1 MDSPLVLA
9 VALAV
14 FLIVF
19 VRTEFGLYL
28 VIFSMLLSP
37 QLGSGGMV
45 AEARRIVIRSEDL
58 LLLVVALSWLA
69 KTAVNK
75 ELGLTLKTPLNK
87 PILAYV
93 AATAIATLIG
103 YMTGTVA
110 GFGGAFYVLK
120 YVEYFVVYYM
130 VVNNVVDRRQA
141 WRLVT
146 AAFLTAVI
154 VSLIGLTQIP
164 SGQRVSAPFEG
175 KEGEPNT
182 FGGYLL
188 LLIAVAGGIAL
199 ETARLRTRAIYLG
212 LAGLMSIPFMFTLS
226 RTSYVGAIPA
236 VAALAVLSSRRRLM
250 VGGLIVA
257 LVASPVALT
266 LLPDSVMKRVF
277 YTFEPERGQPTVRVG
292 AVGLDP
298 STSARLISV
307 KQAFDGFTHR
317 PIFGY
322 GVTGFAFMDQQF
334 ARTLVETG
342 IVGLATF
349 LALIWAVLKAG
360 VVSYR
365 SLTIPE
371 DRGLA
376 LGFVAGTFGLLGH
389 ALGANTFIIVRIME
403 PFWFFAAIV
412 VALPALA
419 QAETAPAPEPA
430 PAPAPVARLSRRI
443 A

>member
-1 MDSPLVLA
+1 VDWAFVLA
-9 VALAV
+9 AALAA

-19 VRTEFGLYL
+19 VKTEFGLYL

-37 QLGSGGMV
+37 QLGSGGGV
-45 AEARRIVIRSEDL
+45 AEGRRIVIRSEDI
-58 LLLVVALSWLA
+58 LLLVVAFSWLA

-75 ELGLTLKTPLNK
+75 EMGLALKTPLNR

-93 AATAIATLIG
+93 AVTAIATLVG
-103 YMTGTVA
+103 YATGTVR
-110 GFGGAFYVLK
+110 GLGGMFYVLK

-130 VVNNVVDRRQA
+130 VVNNINDRRQA
-141 WRLVT
+141 WRFVI
-146 AAFLTAVI
+146 AAFVTAVI

-164 SGQRVSAPFEG
+164 AGQRVSAPFEG

-188 LLIAVAGGIAL
+188 LMISVAAGVAL
-199 ETARLRTRAIYLG
+199 ETARLRTRAICVG
-212 LAGLMSIPFMFTLS
+212 LVGLMSIPFMFTLS

-236 VAALAVLSSRRRLM
+236 ILALTALTSRRRLM
-250 VGGLIVA
+250 VGALLLA
-257 LVASPVALT
+257 LVTSP
-266 LLPDSVMKRVF
+266 LLMVLFPDTVMKRVR
-277 YTFEPERGQPTVRVG
+277 YTFEPERGQPTVIVG
-292 AVGLDP
+292 KVGLDP

-307 KQAFDGFTHR
+307 KQAFDGFMKR
-317 PIFGY
+317 PILGY

-342 IVGLATF
+342 VVGLAAF
-349 LALIWAVLKAG
+349 LALVWALLKAG
-360 VVSYR
+360 VGSFR
-365 SLTIPE
+365 ALGDGE
-371 DRGLA
+371 ERGLA

-412 VALPALA
+412 VALPSLA
-419 QAETAPAPEPA
+419 AAEAPAPRTAPAHA
-430 PAPAPVARLSRRI
+430 FGRYA
-443 A
+443 

>member
-1 MDSPLVLA
+1 MVSPLVLA
-9 VALAV
+9 AALTV

-37 QLGSGGMV
+37 QLGMGGAV
-45 AEARRIVIRSEDL
+45 AEGRRIVIRSEDL
-58 LLLVVALSWLA
+58 LLLVVAFSWLA

-75 ELGLTLKTPLNK
+75 ELGLTLKTPLNR

-93 AATAIATLIG
+93 AATGIATLIG

-110 GFGGAFYVLK
+110 GYGGAFYVLK
-120 YVEYFVVYYM
+120 YIEYFIVYYM
-130 VVNNVVDRRQA
+130 VVNNLVDRRQA
-141 WRLVT
+141 WRFVT
-146 AAFLTAVI
+146 AAFITAVI
-154 VSLIGLTQIP
+154 VSVIGLTQIP

-199 ETARLRTRAIYLG
+199 ETARTRTRAIYLG
-212 LAGLMSIPFMFTLS
+212 LAGLMTIPFMFTLS
-226 RTSYVGAIPA
+226 RTSYVGVIPA
-236 VAALAVLSSRRRLM
+236 VAAMAALSSRRRLM
-250 VGGLIVA
+250 IGGLIVL
-257 LVASPVALT
+257 LVASPVVLT
-266 LLPDSVMKRVF
+266 LFPESVARRVH
-277 YTFEPERGQPTVRVG
+277 YTFEPERGQPTVRLG
-292 AVGLDP
+292 GVGLDP

-307 KQAFDGFTHR
+307 RQAFEGFTRR
-317 PIFGY
+317 PILGY

-342 IVGLATF
+342 IVGLAAF
-349 LALIWAVLKAG
+349 LALVWAVLKAG
-360 VVSYR
+360 VTSYR
-365 SLTIPE
+365 TLTVPE
-371 DRGLA
+371 ERGLA
-376 LGFVAGTFGLLGH
+376 LGFVAGTVGLLGH

-412 VALPALA
+412 VALPGLPD
-419 QAETAPAPEPA
+419 AETVPVASAPAA
-430 PAPAPVARLSRRI
+430 GLTRRF

>member
-1 MDSPLVLA
+1 VDSPLVLA
-9 VALAV
+9 AALAV

-19 VRTEFGLYL
+19 VRIEIGLYL

-37 QLGSGGMV
+37 QLGTGGAV
-45 AEARRIVIRSEDL
+45 AEGRRIVIRSEDL
-58 LLLVVALSWLA
+58 LLLVVAFSWLA

-75 ELGLTLKTPLNK
+75 ELGLTLKTPLNR

-93 AATAIATLIG
+93 AATGIATLVG

-110 GFGGAFYVLK
+110 GYGGAFYVLK
-120 YVEYFVVYYM
+120 YIEYFVVYYM

-141 WRLVT
+141 WRFVT
-146 AAFLTAVI
+146 AAFITAAI

-199 ETARLRTRAIYLG
+199 ETARIRTRAIYLG
-212 LAGLMSIPFMFTLS
+212 LVGLMTIPFMFTLS

-236 VAALAVLSSRRRLM
+236 VATMAMLSSRRRLM
-250 VGGLIVA
+250 MGGLIVLLA
-257 LVASPVALT
+257 ASPFVLT
-266 LLPDSVMKRVF
+266 LFPESVARRVH

-307 KQAFDGFTHR
+307 QQAFEGFTRR
-317 PIFGY
+317 PILGY

-342 IVGLATF
+342 IVGFAAF
-349 LALIWAVLKAG
+349 LALVWAALKAG
-360 VVSYR
+360 VTSYR
-365 SLTIPE
+365 TLTVPE
-371 DRGLA
+371 ERGLA
-376 LGFVAGTFGLLGH
+376 LGFVAGTMGLLGH

-412 VALPALA
+412 VALPGLPDT
-419 QAETAPAPEPA
+419 ETVPVASAPAA
-430 PAPAPVARLSRRI
+430 GLTRRF

>member
-1 MDSPLVLA
+1 VDSPLVLA
-9 VALAV
+9 AALAV

-19 VRTEFGLYL
+19 VRIEFGLYL

-37 QLGSGGMV
+37 QLGTGGAV
-45 AEARRIVIRSEDL
+45 AEGRRIVIRSEDL
-58 LLLVVALSWLA
+58 LLLVVAFSWLA

-75 ELGLTLKTPLNK
+75 ELGLTLKTPLNR

-110 GFGGAFYVLK
+110 GYGGAFYVLK
-120 YVEYFVVYYM
+120 YIEYFVVYYM
-130 VVNNVVDRRQA
+130 VVNNVDDRRQA

-146 AAFLTAVI
+146 AAFMTAVI

-199 ETARLRTRAIYLG
+199 ETAKIRTRAIYLG

-236 VAALAVLSSRRRLM
+236 VAAMALLSRRRRLM
-250 VGGLIVA
+250 IGGLIA
-257 LVASPVALT
+257 MLVASPLVMT
-266 LLPDSVMKRVF
+266 LFPDSVMKRVH

-307 KQAFDGFTHR
+307 KQAFEGFTHR

-349 LALIWAVLKAG
+349 LALVWALLKAG
-360 VVSYR
+360 VTSYR
-365 SLTIPE
+365 SLSVPE
-371 DRGLA
+371 ERGLA
-376 LGFVAGTFGLLGH
+376 LGFVAGTVGLLGH

-412 VALPALA
+412 VALPSLA
-419 QAETAPAPEPA
+419 QAETAVAPEPA
-430 PAPAPVARLSRRI
+430 ARLTRRF

>member
-1 MDSPLVLA
+1 MDSPFVLA
-9 VALAV
+9 AALAV

-19 VRTEFGLYL
+19 VRIEFGLYL

-37 QLGSGGMV
+37 QLGSGGAV
-45 AEARRIVIRSEDL
+45 AEGRRIVIRSEDL
-58 LLLVVALSWLA
+58 LLLVVAFSWLA

-75 ELGLTLKTPLNK
+75 ELGLTLKTPLNR
-87 PILAYV
+87 PILAYA

-110 GFGGAFYVLK
+110 GYGGAFYVLK
-120 YVEYFVVYYM
+120 YIEYFVVYYM
-130 VVNNVVDRRQA
+130 VVNNVIDRRQA

-175 KEGEPNT
+175 KAGEPNT

-236 VAALAVLSSRRRLM
+236 VAAMAALSSRRRLM
-250 VGGLIVA
+250 IGALIVA
-257 LVASPVALT
+257 VVASPVVMT
-266 LLPDSVMKRVF
+266 LFPDSVMKRVH

-292 AVGLDP
+292 AVGFDP

-307 KQAFDGFTHR
+307 KQAFAGFTNR

-360 VVSYR
+360 VISYR
-365 SLTIPE
+365 NLTVPE

-376 LGFVAGTFGLLGH
+376 LGFVAGTIGLLGH

-412 VALPALA
+412 VALPGLA
-419 QAETAPAPEPA
+419 QAETVAV
-430 PAPAPVARLSRRI
+430 PAPVARFSRRV

>member
-1 MDSPLVLA
+1 MDSPFVLA
-9 VALAV
+9 AALAV

-19 VRTEFGLYL
+19 VRIEFGLYL

-37 QLGSGGMV
+37 QLGTGAAV
-45 AEARRIVIRSEDL
+45 AEGRRIVIRSEDL
-58 LLLVVALSWLA
+58 LLLVVAFSWLA

-75 ELGLTLKTPLNK
+75 ELGLTLKTPLNR

-93 AATAIATLIG
+93 AATGIATLIG

-110 GFGGAFYVLK
+110 GYGGAFYVLK
-120 YVEYFVVYYM
+120 YIEYFIVYYM
-130 VVNNVVDRRQA
+130 VVNNLVDRRQA
-141 WRLVT
+141 WRFVT
-146 AAFLTAVI
+146 AAFITAVI

-199 ETARLRTRAIYLG
+199 ETARIRTRAIYLG

-226 RTSYVGAIPA
+226 RTSYVGVIPA
-236 VAALAVLSSRRRLM
+236 VAAMAALSSRRRVM
-250 VGGLIVA
+250 VGGLIVL
-257 LVASPVALT
+257 LVASPVVMMLF
-266 LLPDSVMKRVF
+266 PDSVARRVR

-307 KQAFDGFTHR
+307 KQAFEGFTHR

-342 IVGLATF
+342 IVGFATL
-349 LALIWAVLKAG
+349 LALVWAVLKAG
-360 VVSYR
+360 VASYR
-365 SLTIPE
+365 SLTVPE

-376 LGFVAGTFGLLGH
+376 LGFVAGTVGLLGH

-412 VALPALA
+412 VALPGLA
-419 QAETAPAPEPA
+419 QAETAAVEPA
-430 PAPAPVARLSRRI
+430 PAASLTRRF

>member
-1 MDSPLVLA
+1 VDSPFVLA
-9 VALAV
+9 AALAV

-19 VRTEFGLYL
+19 VRIEFGLYL

-58 LLLVVALSWLA
+58 LLLVVAFSWLA

-75 ELGLTLKTPLNK
+75 ELGLTLKTPLNR

-110 GFGGAFYVLK
+110 GFGGVFYVLK
-120 YVEYFVVYYM
+120 YIEYFVVYYM
-130 VVNNVVDRRQA
+130 VVNNLIDRRQA

-164 SGQRVSAPFEG
+164 SGRRVSAPFEG

-199 ETARLRTRAIYLG
+199 ETKRLRTRAIYLG
-212 LAGLMSIPFMFTLS
+212 LAGLMSIPFLFTLS

-236 VAALAVLSSRRRLM
+236 VAALAALSSRRRFIIA
-250 VGGLIVA
+250 GLIVA
-257 LVASPVALT
+257 IVASPAVLA
-266 LLPDSVMKRVF
+266 LLPESVTKRVH

-307 KQAFDGFTHR
+307 KQALEGFSHR

-342 IVGLATF
+342 VVGLATF

-360 VVSYR
+360 VGSFR
-365 SLTIPE
+365 TLTVPE
-371 DRGLA
+371 ERGLA
-376 LGFVAGTFGLLGH
+376 LGFVAGTVGLLGH

-412 VALPALA
+412 VALPGLA
-419 QAETAPAPEPA
+419 QAETAAAPV
-430 PAPAPVARLSRRI
+430 PVARLSRRI

>member
-1 MDSPLVLA
+1 VDSPLVLA
-9 VALAV
+9 AALAV

-19 VRTEFGLYL
+19 VRIEFGLYL

-37 QLGSGGMV
+37 QLGTGGAV
-45 AEARRIVIRSEDL
+45 AEGRRIVIRSEDI
-58 LLLVVALSWLA
+58 LLLVVAFSWLA

-75 ELGLTLKTPLNK
+75 EIGLTLKTPLNR

-93 AATAIATLIG
+93 AATAIATLVG

-110 GFGGAFYVLK
+110 GYGGAFYVLK
-120 YVEYFVVYYM
+120 YIEYFVVYYM
-130 VVNNVVDRRQA
+130 VVNNLVDRRQA

-188 LLIAVAGGIAL
+188 LLIAMAGGIAL
-199 ETARLRTRAIYLG
+199 ETARLKTRVIYLG
-212 LAGLMSIPFMFTLS
+212 LAGLMSVPFMFTLS

-236 VAALAVLSSRRRLM
+236 VAAMAVLSSRRRLM
-250 VGGLIVA
+250 IGGLVA
-257 LVASPVALT
+257 MLVASPLVMT
-266 LLPDSVMKRVF
+266 FLPDSVMKRVF

-307 KQAFDGFTHR
+307 KQAFEGFTNR
-317 PIFGY
+317 PILGY

-349 LALIWAVLKAG
+349 LALVWALLKAG
-360 VVSYR
+360 VTSYR
-365 SLTIPE
+365 TLTVPE
-371 DRGLA
+371 ERGLA
-376 LGFVAGTFGLLGH
+376 LGFVAGTVGLLGH

-403 PFWFFAAIV
+403 PYWFFAAIV
-412 VALPALA
+412 VALPSLA
-419 QAETAPAPEPA
+419 QAETAPAA
-430 PAPAPVARLSRRI
+430 PAPTPARLTRRF

>member
-1 MDSPLVLA
+1 VDSPLVLA
-9 VALAV
+9 AALAV
-14 FLIVF
+14 FLVVF

-45 AEARRIVIRSEDL
+45 AEGRRIVIRSEDI
-58 LLLVVALSWLA
+58 LLLVVAFSWLA

-75 ELGLTLKTPLNK
+75 ELGLTLKTPLNR

-93 AATAIATLIG
+93 AATAIATLVG

-110 GFGGAFYVLK
+110 GYGGAFYVLK
-120 YVEYFVVYYM
+120 YIEYFVVYYM
-130 VVNNVVDRRQA
+130 VVNNLIDRRQA
-141 WRLVT
+141 WRLVA

-154 VSLIGLTQIP
+154 VSLIGMTMIP

-188 LLIAVAGGIAL
+188 LLIAMAAGVAL
-199 ETARLRTRAIYLG
+199 ETKRLKTRAIYLG
-212 LAGLMSIPFMFTLS
+212 LTGLMSIPFLFTLS

-236 VAALAVLSSRRRLM
+236 MGALAVLSSRRRLM
-250 VGGLIVA
+250 IVGLVVAIVVSPAA
-257 LVASPVALT
+257 LAF
-266 LLPDSVMKRVF
+266 LPDSVTKRVL

-307 KQAFDGFTHR
+307 KQAYDGFTNR
-317 PIFGY
+317 PILGY

-349 LALIWAVLKAG
+349 LALIWALLKAG
-360 VVSYR
+360 MHSFR
-365 SLTIPE
+365 TLTVPE

-376 LGFVAGTFGLLGH
+376 LGFIAGTFGMLGH

-412 VALPALA
+412 VALPGLA
-419 QAETAPAPEPA
+419 QAEAVAT
-430 PAPAPVARLSRRI
+430 PAPVARFSRRV

>member
-1 MDSPLVLA
+1 MDSPFVLA
-9 VALAV
+9 AALAV

-19 VRTEFGLYL
+19 VRIEFGLYL

-45 AEARRIVIRSEDL
+45 AEGRRIVIRSEDV
-58 LLLVVALSWLA
+58 LLLVVAFSWLA

-75 ELGLTLKTPLNK
+75 ELGLTLKTPLNR

-103 YMTGTVA
+103 YITGTVA

-120 YVEYFVVYYM
+120 YIEYFVVYYM
-130 VVNNVVDRRQA
+130 VVNNLVDRRQA

-226 RTSYVGAIPA
+226 RTSYVGVLPA
-236 VAALAVLSSRRRLM
+236 VLTMAVMSSRRRLM
-250 VGGLIVA
+250 IGALAAA
-257 LVASPVALT
+257 LVASPVAMALF
-266 LLPDSVMKRVF
+266 PDSVMKRVL

-360 VVSYR
+360 VASYR
-365 SLTIPE
+365 TLTVPE
-371 DRGLA
+371 ERGLA
-376 LGFVAGTFGLLGH
+376 LGFVAGTIGLLGH

-412 VALPALA
+412 VALPGLA
-419 QAETAPAPEPA
+419 QAETAV
-430 PAPAPVARLSRRI
+430 APAPVARMSRRVSV

>member
-1 MDSPLVLA
+1 VDPALA
-9 VALAV
+9 LAAALAV

-19 VRTEFGLYL
+19 VKTEFGLYL

-37 QLGSGGMV
+37 EMGSTAGGV
-45 AEARRIVIRSEDL
+45 AESRKIVIRGEDIL
-58 LLLVVALSWLA
+58 LLIVAFSWLA

-75 ELGLTLKTPLNK
+75 ELGLALKTPLNR

-93 AATAIATLIG
+93 AATAIATLVG
-103 YMTGTVA
+103 YMTGTVQGMG
-110 GFGGAFYVLK
+110 GFFYVLK

-130 VVNNVVDRRQA
+130 VVNNLVDRRQA

-146 AAFLTAVI
+146 AAFLVAVV

-164 SGQRVSAPFEG
+164 SGERVSAPFEG

-188 LLIAVAGGIAL
+188 LLMAVAGGVAL
-199 ETARLRTRAIYLG
+199 ETTRLRTRMLWVG
-212 LAGLMSIPFMFTLS
+212 LVGLMAIPFVFTLS

-236 VAALAVLSSRRRLM
+236 VLGLAALSSRRR
-250 VGGLIVA
+250 VLIGA
-257 LVASPVALT
+257 LAILVVASPLVLT
-266 LLPDSVMKRVF
+266 LFPNTVVKRVR

-292 AVGLDP
+292 AVGFDP

-307 KQAFDGFTHR
+307 QQAVDGFARR
-317 PIFGY
+317 PILGY
-322 GVTGFAFMDQQF
+322 GVTGFGFMDQQF

-349 LALIWAVLKAG
+349 LWLVWALLRAG
-360 VVSYR
+360 LHSYR
-365 SLTIPE
+365 VLRVPE
-371 DRGLA
+371 ERGLA
-376 LGFVAGTFGLLGH
+376 LGFMAGTLGLLGH
-389 ALGANTFIIVRIME
+389 AVGANTFIIVRVME

-412 VALPALA
+412 VALPGLA
-419 QAETAPAPEPA
+419 AAESEPVA
-430 PAPAPVARLSRRI
+430 VPDARLSRRY

>member
-1 MDSPLVLA
+1 
-9 VALAV
+9 
-14 FLIVF
+14 
-19 VRTEFGLYL
+19 
-28 VIFSMLLSP
+28 
-37 QLGSGGMV
+37 
-45 AEARRIVIRSEDL
+45 
-58 LLLVVALSWLA
+58 
-69 KTAVNK
+69 
-75 ELGLTLKTPLNK
+75 
-87 PILAYV
+87 
-93 AATAIATLIG
+93 
-103 YMTGTVA
+103 
-110 GFGGAFYVLK
+110 
-120 YVEYFVVYYM
+120 M
-130 VVNNVVDRRQA
+130 VVNNLIDRRQA

-154 VSLIGLTQIP
+154 VSLIGMTQIP

-236 VAALAVLSSRRRLM
+236 VAAIGVLTSRRRLM
-250 VGGLIVA
+250 VVALIVG
-257 LVASPVALT
+257 LVASPVVLT
-266 LLPDSVMKRVF
+266 ILPESVTKRVH
-277 YTFEPERGQPTVRVG
+277 YTFEPERGQPTIRVG

-307 KQAFDGFTHR
+307 KQAFEGFSHR

-342 IVGLATF
+342 IVGLVTF

-360 VVSYR
+360 VVAMR
-365 SLTIPE
+365 NLTIPE

-376 LGFVAGTFGLLGH
+376 LGFVAGTIGLLGH

-412 VALPALA
+412 VALPGLA
-419 QAETAPAPEPA
+419 QAETAVE
-430 PAPAPVARLSRRI
+430 PAPVARFSRRV

>member
-1 MDSPLVLA
+1 M
-9 VALAV
+9 AV
-14 FLIVF
+14 FLVVF
-19 VRTEFGLYL
+19 VKTEIGLYL

-37 QLGSGGMV
+37 QFGASGGTI
-45 AEARRIVIRSEDL
+45 AESRRIMVRSEDV

-75 ELGLTLKTPLNK
+75 ELGIAVKTPLNR

-103 YMTGTVA
+103 YLTGTVA
-110 GFGGAFYVLK
+110 GVGGFFYVLK

-130 VVNNVVDRRQA
+130 VVNNLVDRRQA
-141 WRLVT
+141 WRFVT
-146 AAFLTAVI
+146 AAFVTAVI
-154 VSLIGLTQIP
+154 VSLIGMTQIP

-175 KEGEPNT
+175 RDGEPNT

-188 LLIAVAGGIAL
+188 LLMMVAGGIAL
-199 ETARLRTRAIYLG
+199 ETLRLRTRAIYLG
-212 LAGLMSIPFMFTLS
+212 LLGLMSIPFMFTLS
-226 RTSYVGAIPA
+226 RTSYVGLLPA
-236 VAALAVLSSRRRLM
+236 ATVMAVLSSRRRVMIGAL
-250 VGGLIVA
+250 LA
-257 LVASPVALT
+257 LLVASPLVLA
-266 LLPDSVMKRVF
+266 LLPDTVAKRVR

-307 KQAFDGFTHR
+307 KQAIDGWTQR

-342 IVGLATF
+342 LVGFAAF
-349 LALIWAVLKAG
+349 LVLVWALLKAG
-360 VVSYR
+360 IASFRALEV
-365 SLTIPE
+365 PE

-376 LGFVAGTFGLLGH
+376 LGFVAGTVGLLGH
-389 ALGANTFIIVRIME
+389 AIGANTFIIVRIME

-412 VALPALA
+412 VALPGLA
-419 QAETAPAPEPA
+419 QEEKLPLPATP
-430 PAPAPVARLSRRI
+430 ARLAGRF

>member
-1 MDSPLVLA
+1 
-9 VALAV
+9 
-14 FLIVF
+14 
-19 VRTEFGLYL
+19 
-28 VIFSMLLSP
+28 MLLSP
-37 QLGSGGMV
+37 QFGSGGGAI
-45 AEARRIVIRSEDL
+45 AEGRRIVVRSEDI

-75 ELGLTLKTPLNK
+75 ELGLAVKTPLNR

-93 AATAIATLIG
+93 VATVLATLIG
-103 YMTGTVA
+103 YATGTVA
-110 GFGGAFYVLK
+110 GVGGFFYVLK
-120 YVEYFVVYYM
+120 YIEYFIVYYM
-130 VVNNVVDRRQA
+130 VVNNLVDRRQA

-175 KEGEPNT
+175 KAGEPNT

-199 ETARLRTRAIYLG
+199 ETTRLRTRAIYLG
-212 LAGLMSIPFMFTLS
+212 LAGMMSIPFMFTLS

-236 VAALAVLSSRRRLM
+236 VATMAVLSSRRRLM
-250 VGGLIVA
+250 IGGLTVL
-257 LVASPVALT
+257 LVASPVVMT
-266 LLPDSVMKRVF
+266 LFPDSVMRRVH
-277 YTFEPERGQPTVRVG
+277 YTFHPERGQPTVRVG
-292 AVGLDP
+292 AVGFDP

-307 KQAFDGFTHR
+307 KQAFEGFTHR

-342 IVGLATF
+342 IVGLVTF
-349 LALIWAVLKAG
+349 LVLVWALLKAG
-360 VVSYR
+360 VTSFR
-365 SLTIPE
+365 TLTVPE

-376 LGFVAGTFGLLGH
+376 LGFVAGTGGLLGH
-389 ALGANTFIIVRIME
+389 ALGAHPFILLRISE

-412 VALPALA
+412 VALPGLA
-419 QAETAPAPEPA
+419 QAETAAAPV
-430 PAPAPVARLSRRI
+430 PVARQSRRV

>member
-1 MDSPLVLA
+1 VDSPLVLA
-9 VALAV
+9 AALAV

-45 AEARRIVIRSEDL
+45 AEGRRIVIRSEDI
-58 LLLVVALSWLA
+58 LLLVVAFSWLA

-75 ELGLTLKTPLNK
+75 ELGLTLKTPLNR
-87 PILAYV
+87 PIVAYV
-93 AATAIATLIG
+93 AATAIATLVG

-130 VVNNVVDRRQA
+130 VVNNLIDRRQA
-141 WRLVT
+141 WRLVA

-154 VSLIGLTQIP
+154 VSLIGMTMIP

-188 LLIAVAGGIAL
+188 LLIAMAAGVAL
-199 ETARLRTRAIYLG
+199 ETKHLQTRAIYLG
-212 LAGLMSIPFMFTLS
+212 LTGLMSIPFLFTLS

-236 VAALAVLSSRRRLM
+236 MGALAVLSSRRRLM
-250 VGGLIVA
+250 IGALAVA
-257 LVASPVALT
+257 IVASPAALAF
-266 LLPDSVMKRVF
+266 LPDSVTKRVR

-292 AVGLDP
+292 AIGLDP

-307 KQAFDGFTHR
+307 KQAFEGFTNR
-317 PIFGY
+317 PILGY

-342 IVGLATF
+342 IIGFATF
-349 LALIWAVLKAG
+349 LALIWAVIKAG
-360 VVSYR
+360 MH
-365 SLTIPE
+365 SLRTLTVPE

-412 VALPALA
+412 VALPGLT
-419 QAETAPAPEPA
+419 QAEAVATPV
-430 PAPAPVARLSRRI
+430 PVARFSRRL

>member
-1 MDSPLVLA
+1 MLA
-9 VALAV
+9 AALAV

-19 VRTEFGLYL
+19 VRIEFGLYL

-37 QLGSGGMV
+37 QIGSGGMV
-45 AEARRIVIRSEDL
+45 AEGRRIVIRSEDI
-58 LLLVVALSWLA
+58 LLLVVAFSWLA

-75 ELGLTLKTPLNK
+75 ELGLTLKTPLNR

-130 VVNNVVDRRQA
+130 VVNNLVDRRQA

-164 SGQRVSAPFEG
+164 TGQRVSAPFEG

-199 ETARLRTRAIYLG
+199 ETARLKTRAIYLA
-212 LAGLMSIPFMFTLS
+212 LAGLMTIPFMFTLS

-236 VAALAVLSSRRRLM
+236 VATIAVLTSRRRLM
-250 VGGLIVA
+250 IIGLIVM
-257 LVASPVALT
+257 LVASPAVFT
-266 LLPDSVMKRVF
+266 MLPESVTKRVH

-292 AVGLDP
+292 AVGFDP
-298 STSARLISV
+298 STSARLISI
-307 KQAFDGFTHR
+307 KQAFEGFSHR

-342 IVGLATF
+342 IVGLVTF
-349 LALIWAVLKAG
+349 LALIWALLKAG
-360 VVSYR
+360 LTAYR
-365 SLTIPE
+365 TLTVPE
-371 DRGLA
+371 ERGLA
-376 LGFVAGTFGLLGH
+376 LGFVAGTMGLLGH

-412 VALPALA
+412 VALPSLA
-419 QAETAPAPEPA
+419 QAETAPAPVVRMPRRVS
-430 PAPAPVARLSRRI
+430 VA
-443 A
+443 

>member
-1 MDSPLVLA
+1 MDSPLLLA
-9 VALAV
+9 AGMAV
-14 FLIVF
+14 FLVVF
-19 VRTEFGLYL
+19 VKTEIGLYL

-37 QLGSGGMV
+37 QFGTGGGGMI
-45 AEARRIVIRSEDL
+45 AESRRIVVRSEDV

-75 ELGLTLKTPLNK
+75 ELGIAVKTPLNR

-103 YMTGTVA
+103 YLTGTVA
-110 GFGGAFYVLK
+110 GAGGFFYVLK

-130 VVNNVVDRRQA
+130 VVNNLVDRQQA
-141 WRLVT
+141 WRFVT
-146 AAFLTAVI
+146 AAFLTAVV
-154 VSLIGLTQIP
+154 VSLIGMTQIP

-175 KEGEPNT
+175 RDGEPNT

-188 LLIAVAGGIAL
+188 LLMAIAGGIAL
-199 ETARLRTRAIYLG
+199 ETLRLRTRAIYLG
-212 LAGLMSIPFMFTLS
+212 LLGLMSIPFMFTLS
-226 RTSYVGAIPA
+226 RTSYVGLIPA
-236 VAALAVLSSRRRLM
+236 AAVMAMLSSRRRWM
-250 VGGLIVA
+250 IGA
-257 LVASPVALT
+257 LLALFVASPLVLALFPET
-266 LLPDSVMKRVF
+266 VSKRVR
-277 YTFEPERGQPTVRVG
+277 YTFEPEHGQPTVRVG
-292 AVGLDP
+292 TVGLDP

-307 KQAFDGFTHR
+307 KQAFDGWTHR
-317 PIFGY
+317 PVFGY

-342 IVGLATF
+342 LVGLAAF

-360 VVSYR
+360 VGAFRALEV
-365 SLTIPE
+365 PE

-376 LGFVAGTFGLLGH
+376 LGFVAGAVGLLGH
-389 ALGANTFIIVRIME
+389 AIGANTFIIVRIME

-412 VALPALA
+412 VALPGLA
-419 QAETAPAPEPA
+419 QEETVPLPTTP
-430 PAPAPVARLSRRI
+430 ARLAGRF

>member
-1 MDSPLVLA
+1 MDSPFVLA
-9 VALAV
+9 AA
-14 FLIVF
+14 LIVF
-19 VRTEFGLYL
+19 LVVFVKTEFGLYL
-28 VIFSMLLSP
+28 VLFSMLLSP
-37 QLGSGGMV
+37 QLGSGGAAI
-45 AEARRIVIRSEDL
+45 AEGRRIVVRSEDI
-58 LLLVVALSWLA
+58 LLLVVAFSWLA

-75 ELGLTLKTPLNK
+75 ELGLAVKTPLNR

-103 YMTGTVA
+103 YVTGTV
-110 GFGGAFYVLK
+110 GGLGGAFYVLK

-130 VVNNVVDRRQA
+130 VVNNLTDRRQA

-154 VSLIGLTQIP
+154 VSLIGMTQIP

-175 KEGEPNT
+175 KDGEPNT

-188 LLIAVAGGIAL
+188 LLMAVAGGIAL
-199 ETARLRTRAIYLG
+199 ETARIRTRVLYLG
-212 LAGLMSIPFMFTLS
+212 LTGLMAIPFVFTLS
-226 RTSYVGAIPA
+226 RTSYVGVIPA
-236 VAALAVLSSRRRLM
+236 VAVLAVLSSRRRLM
-250 VGGLIVA
+250 IGALIVA
-257 LVASPVALT
+257 LVASPLVVALF
-266 LLPDSVMKRVF
+266 PDTVTKRVL

-307 KQAFDGFTHR
+307 KQAFEGWTHR

-342 IVGLATF
+342 VVGLTAF
-349 LALIWAVLKAG
+349 LVLVWAVLKAG
-360 VVSYR
+360 VLSFR
-365 SLTIPE
+365 ALRTPE
-371 DRGLA
+371 ERGLA
-376 LGFVAGTFGLLGH
+376 LGFVAGTVGLLGH
-389 ALGANTFIIVRIME
+389 AIGANTFIIVRIME

-412 VALPALA
+412 VALPGLA
-419 QAETAPAPEPA
+419 QAETAAVEPA
-430 PAPAPVARLSRRI
+430 PAARLTRRF

>member
-1 MDSPLVLA
+1 MESPLVLA
-9 VALAV
+9 AALAV

-19 VRTEFGLYL
+19 VRNEFGLYL

-37 QLGSGGMV
+37 QLGSGGTV
-45 AEARRIVIRSEDL
+45 AEGRRIVIRGEDL
-58 LLLVVALSWLA
+58 LLLIVAFSWLA

-75 ELGLTLKTPLNK
+75 ELGLTLKTPLNR
-87 PILAYV
+87 PILAYI

-110 GFGGAFYVLK
+110 GYGGAFYVLK

-130 VVNNVVDRRQA
+130 VVNNLTDRRQA

-146 AAFLTAVI
+146 AAFLTAII
-154 VSLIGLTQIP
+154 VSVIGLTQIP

-199 ETARLRTRAIYLG
+199 ETVRIRTRAIYLG

-236 VAALAVLSSRRRLM
+236 AAVMGVLSSRRRLM
-250 VGGLIVA
+250 VGVLIV
-257 LVASPVALT
+257 LIVASPVVVS
-266 LLPDSVMKRVF
+266 LLPESVTKRVH

-298 STSARLISV
+298 STSARLISIQ
-307 KQAFDGFTHR
+307 QAFEGFTHR

-342 IVGLATF
+342 IVGFAAF
-349 LALIWAVLKAG
+349 VALMWAVLKVG
-360 VVSYR
+360 IHSMR
-365 SLTIPE
+365 TLTIPE

-376 LGFVAGTFGLLGH
+376 LGFVAGTVGLLGH

-412 VALPALA
+412 VALPGLPD
-419 QAETAPAPEPA
+419 AEPVAEPV
-430 PAPAPVARLSRRI
+430 PVARLSRHV

>member
-1 MDSPLVLA
+1 MDSPFVLA
-9 VALAV
+9 AALAV

-19 VRTEFGLYL
+19 VRIEFGLYL

-45 AEARRIVIRSEDL
+45 AEGRRIVIRSEDV
-58 LLLVVALSWLA
+58 LLLVVAFSWLA

-75 ELGLTLKTPLNK
+75 ELGLTLKTPLNR

-103 YMTGTVA
+103 YITGTVA

-120 YVEYFVVYYM
+120 YIEYFVVYYM
-130 VVNNVVDRRQA
+130 VVNNLVDRRQA

-199 ETARLRTRAIYLG
+199 ETVRLRTRAIYLG

-226 RTSYVGAIPA
+226 RTSYVGVLPA
-236 VAALAVLSSRRRLM
+236 VLTMAVMSSRRRLM
-250 VGGLIVA
+250 IGALAAA
-257 LVASPVALT
+257 LVASPVAMALF
-266 LLPDSVMKRVF
+266 PDSVMKRVL

-360 VVSYR
+360 VASYR
-365 SLTIPE
+365 TLTVPE
-371 DRGLA
+371 ERGLA
-376 LGFVAGTFGLLGH
+376 LGFVAGTVGLLGH

-412 VALPALA
+412 VALPGLA
-419 QAETAPAPEPA
+419 QAETAV
-430 PAPAPVARLSRRI
+430 APAPVARMSRRVSV